1 MDLFKNFIEVCIFG
15 CAAFIAVCGL
25 SVVAV
30 SRAAL
35 HCGAWTSRCGGFSCC
50 GAQASGAPASVVVA
64 LGLSCS
70 VTCGI
75 FPDHESSSCPPHWQA
90 DS

>member
-15 CAAFIAVCGL
+15 CAVFIAVCGL

-30 SRAAL
+30 SRATL
-35 HCGAWTSRCGGFSCC
+35 HCGAGTSHCGGFSCC
-50 GAQASGAPASVVVA
+50 EAQTSGAPASVVVV

-70 VTCGI
+70 VTSGI
-75 FPDHESSSCPPHWQA
+75 FPDHESSSCPLHRQA

>member
-1 MDLFKNFIEVCIFG
+1 MDLFKNFIEGCIFG
-15 CAAFIAVCGL
+15 CAVFIAVCGL

-30 SRAAL
+30 SRATL
-35 HCGAWTSRCGGFSCC
+35 HCGAWTSHCGGFSCC
-50 GAQASGAPASVVVA
+50 EAQTSGAPASVVVV

-70 VTCGI
+70 VTSGI
-75 FPDHESSSCPPHWQA
+75 FPDHESSSCPLHRQA